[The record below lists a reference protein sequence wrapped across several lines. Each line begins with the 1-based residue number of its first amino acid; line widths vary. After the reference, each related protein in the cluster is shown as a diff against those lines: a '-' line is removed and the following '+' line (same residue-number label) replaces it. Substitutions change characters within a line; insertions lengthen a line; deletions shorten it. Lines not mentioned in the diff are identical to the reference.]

1 MVRGQILSTI
11 NKLSSKNIPETAE
24 KLKSQGF
31 QLSDYLES
39 LLNLACEEPRLTVLV
54 VALIHEIFK
63 DDQRKIQQAFALLL
77 IKLHREISG
86 GLTERLACGGDV
98 EWSKEWKNHGIIPKR
113 ENEDLNDVIL
123 REKRIRKHWIGCV
136 KLVSQIYVRQNRGDN
151 FRYTGFRSLE
161 IYVEIIRGI
170 QVDCQAQLN
179 CGEIAEDRYKQVMS
193 YTVEGYLQMLKL
205 AGYKMNLEEP
215 ELCEQICTN
224 LSHWRDKKWRG
235 SPNGFQIFAGNAVE
249 QQLLEGWL
257 RVNID
262 IELEKKG
269 RGFDDVVRLEAAAI
283 AEGRRDDQHDL
294 LFDQYI
300 LPLANTEAP
309 L

>member
-24 KLKSQGF
+24 KLKSQGL

-39 LLNLACEEPRLTVLV
+39 FLNLACEEPRLTVLV

-63 DDQRKIQQAFALLL
+63 DDQRKIQQAFASLL
-77 IKLHREISG
+77 IKLHREISE
-86 GLTERLACGGDV
+86 GLTERLESGGDV

-123 REKRIRKHWIGCV
+123 REKRIKKHWIGCV
-136 KLVSQIYVRQNRGDN
+136 KLVSQIYVRQNRRAN
-151 FRYTGFRSLE
+151 FRYNGLRSLE
-161 IYVEIIRGI
+161 IYIEVIRGI

-179 CGEIAEDRYKQVMS
+179 CGEIFEDRYKQVIS
-193 YTVEGYLQMLKL
+193 YTVEGYLNILKL
-205 AGYKMNLEEP
+205 AGFKLNSEAP
-215 ELCEQICTN
+215 DLCEQICTN
-224 LSHWRDKKWRG
+224 LCYWRDKKWRVL
-235 SPNGFQIFAGNAVE
+235 PNEAQIFAGNAVE

-262 IELEKKG
+262 IELEKKE
-269 RGFDDVVRLEAAAI
+269 RGFDDVLHLEAAVI
-283 AEGRRDDQHDL
+283 AEERRNGQHDL

-300 LPLANTEAP
+300 LPLANTEAA